1 MSRSCG
7 TCAFSGMTIRPNG
20 QFDANSRTCK
30 KDPPQVVI
38 VPHPQGLQ
46 VRSMWPEV
54 GTQDWCHSFERR
66 PNVSDLESVDVGA
79 AKN

>member
-1 MSRSCG
+1 
-7 TCAFSGMTIRPNG
+7 
-20 QFDANSRTCK
+20 
-30 KDPPQVVI
+30 
-38 VPHPQGLQ
+38 
-46 VRSMWPEV
+46 MWPEV

>member
-1 MSRSCG
+1 
-7 TCAFSGMTIRPNG
+7 MTVRPNG

-30 KDPPQVVI
+30 KDPPQVVLI
-38 VPHPQGLQ
+38 PVQQGLQ
-46 VRSMWPEV
+46 VKSLWPEV

-66 PNVSDLESVDVGA
+66 PNISDLETTDVGA